1 MGQPRACR
9 WARERAIWESFAA
22 VTLLLKVAC
31 PTCGTTHDAA
41 SLGAEMRCSRC
52 GKDFRAQGDGEGASR
67 VLSVTPD
74 ELNDIPYSQRTIEV
88 PVNSVSSVILGDP
101 ALHTDKLLRDIPLKE
116 NAKWVGKVRLLK
128 KLGQGGMGTV
138 YHGYDESLALDVAV
152 KILPSPNGPR
162 DAQFVQRF
170 RQEARISAQINHPNV
185 VRTLHVDEQGD
196 LIYLVMDFVAGKT
209 ARDLVDSK
217 GPLMVPLA
225 LQIIHDVALGMQAA
239 HQHHVVHRD
248 IKPDNI
254 LVADDGR
261 VLLSDLGLA
270 KAVSTSGHGQHMP
283 VTRLGLL
290 LGTPEYMSPEQWEIG
305 ATVGPA
311 ADIWSVG
318 ATLWMLLTHKPP
330 YQEKDLALL
339 ARKVREAPLPDIRD
353 ERPTLPDPVCEI
365 LQRCLAKKPSDRY
378 ADASELLAAIDA
390 ALNDLA
396 AGRVAITP
404 RPKTPSVAS
413 VFAHTRPAEVSATTA
428 AALAVPAPP
437 TLPAI
442 PGPPPSAPSRA
453 HLVALLFVAAVLG
466 GWGLFTLNAQNRTR
480 PPGALVP
487 ALSLDLRC
495 PSSVKPGQEAE
506 LAADLSGGLP
516 QGEYAMSWLA
526 GEKVYAGH
534 EVRVPIEQDTE
545 FTFVVRN
552 KNTAREVAK
561 RSVRVAV
568 ELQAR
573 AAEKDFYQITAGS
586 PLRLEGRVRGGA
598 GAQKIETRWIDPA
611 HPERVLA
618 SGLAIELLQQPA
630 FREPGRYTLQ
640 LQAKRKEQPDWTNA
654 ASDKV
659 TVQIDKLIPPEYKTT
674 LQLGIDARER
684 AKAAATG
691 ADAAANWRVA
701 QSIFEKALQVFDDDD
716 AKAEIAQ
723 CKQRLELEA
732 RYAALL
738 SETRRLRED
747 AEAVPASDGVKRLIA
762 WTEAMRPCSSALVL
776 FDRTEVREQAA
787 AIEAKLRVLRNS
799 MEGAEQERA
808 VFDGLIAK
816 ARASAKEAKK
826 YLSPSVALPHWE
838 AALSGFQELG
848 KMFPKR
854 AEEFALELKE
864 VQENRDKAFL
874 FDNLGVVPVPSVEKP
889 QEMKP
894 AAKDAPK
901 LPAPL
906 KPAPQIIADP
916 PAKK

>member
-1 MGQPRACR
+1 
-9 WARERAIWESFAA
+9 
-22 VTLLLKVAC
+22 
-31 PTCGTTHDAA
+31 
-41 SLGAEMRCSRC
+41 MRCSRC

-74 ELNDIPYSQRTIEV
+74 ELDSVPYSQRTIEV

-101 ALHTDKLLRDIPLKE
+101 ALHNDKLLRDIPLKE
-116 NAKWVGKVRLLK
+116 NSKWVGKVRLLK

-138 YHGYDESLALDVAV
+138 YQGYDESLALDVAV

-196 LIYLVMDFVAGKT
+196 MIYLVMDFVAGKT
-209 ARDLVDSK
+209 ARDLVDEK

-290 LGTPEYMSPEQWEIG
+290 LGTPDYMSPEQWEIG

-330 YQEKDLALL
+330 YQEKDLAVL
-339 ARKVREAPLPDIRD
+339 ARKVREAPLPDIRED
-353 ERPTLPDPVCEI
+353 RPTLPDNVCEI
-365 LQRCLAKKPSDRY
+365 LQKCLAKRPGDRY
-378 ADASELLAAIDA
+378 ADAAELLAAIDA
-390 ALNDLA
+390 ALNELM
-396 AGRVAITP
+396 AGKVTITP
-404 RPKTPSVAS
+404 RPKKATVTS
-413 VFAHTRPAEVSATTA
+413 VFASPKPEEAAPAINAPPPIKLSVAP
-428 AALAVPAPP
+428 AALPPIPAPQ
-437 TLPAI
+437 
-442 PGPPPSAPSRA
+442 APNKTRVA
-453 HLVALLFVAAVLG
+453 ALVLVAAVAG
-466 GWGLFTLNAQNRTR
+466 VWGLWSLNSQNRSR
-480 PPGALVP
+480 APISGFAP
-487 ALSLDLRC
+487 ALSVDLRC
-495 PSSVKPGQEAE
+495 PSIVKPGQDAE
-506 LAADLSGGLP
+506 LVADLSGGLP
-516 QGEYAMSWLA
+516 PGDYAMMWLA
-526 GEKVYAGH
+526 GDKVFAGH

-545 FTFVVRN
+545 FTFVVRD
-552 KNTAREVAK
+552 KNTAREVAR
-561 RSVRVAV
+561 RSVTVAV

-573 AAEKDFYQITAGS
+573 ASEKDFYEITTGS
-586 PLRLEGRVRGGA
+586 PLKLEGRVRGGA
-598 GAQKIETRWIDPA
+598 GSQKIETRWVDASKPA
-611 HPERVLA
+611 EVLGN
-618 SGLAIELLQQPA
+618 GLSFDVDKLPA
-630 FREPGRYTLQ
+630 FKEPGRYTFQ
-640 LQAKRKEQPDWTNA
+640 LQAKRKDQTDWSNG

-659 TVQIDKLIPPEYKTT
+659 TVQVNKLIPPEFKAAM
-674 LQLGIDARER
+674 QLGIDARER

-691 ADAAANWRVA
+691 ADAAASWRVA
-701 QSIFEKALQVFDDDD
+701 QSIFEKALQTFDDDD
-716 AKAEIAQ
+716 AKAEIAL

-732 RYAALL
+732 RYAALMT
-738 SETRRLRED
+738 EARRLREEAD
-747 AEAVPASDGVKRLIA
+747 AVPATDGVKRLIA

-787 AIEAKLRVLRNS
+787 AIDAKLTVLRNS

-808 VFDGLIAK
+808 VFEGLIAK
-816 ARASAKEAKK
+816 ARASAKEANK
-826 YLSPSVALPHWE
+826 YLSPTVALPHWE
-838 AALSGFQELG
+838 RALAGFTELG

-854 AEEFALELKE
+854 TEEFALELKE
-864 VQENRDKAFL
+864 VQQNRDKAFL
-874 FDNLGVVPVPSVEKP
+874 FDNLGVVPVPSVDKP

-894 AAKDAPK
+894 APK
-901 LPAPL
+901 VPTPQKA
-906 KPAPQIIADP
+906 APQIIQDVP
-916 PAKK
+916 EKK

>member
-1 MGQPRACR
+1 
-9 WARERAIWESFAA
+9 
-22 VTLLLKVAC
+22 
-31 PTCGTTHDAA
+31 
-41 SLGAEMRCSRC
+41 MRCSRC

-74 ELNDIPYSQRTIEV
+74 ELDSVPYSQRTIEV

-101 ALHTDKLLRDIPLKE
+101 ALHNDKLLRDIPLKE
-116 NAKWVGKVRLLK
+116 NSKWIGKVRLLK

-138 YHGYDESLALDVAV
+138 YQGYDESLALDVAV

-196 LIYLVMDFVAGKT
+196 MIYLVMDFVAGKT
-209 ARDLVDSK
+209 ARDLVDER

-311 ADIWSVG
+311 ADIWSIG
-318 ATLWMLLTHKPP
+318 STLWMLLTHKPP
-330 YQEKDLALL
+330 FQEKDLAVL
-339 ARKVREAPLPDIRD
+339 ARKVREAQLPDIRE
-353 ERPTLPDPVCEI
+353 ERPTLPDNVCEI
-365 LQRCLAKKPSDRY
+365 LNRCLAKRPGDRY
-378 ADASELLAAIDA
+378 ENAAELLAAIDT
-390 ALNDLA
+390 ALNELA
-396 AGRVAITP
+396 AGRVTITP
-404 RPKTPSVAS
+404 RPKRPTVTS
-413 VFAHTRPAEVSATTA
+413 VFAQSAPVEAYTSPPPAAAAPVAAKVPPPPAIAPIPSPQSANRTRLAALVLA
-428 AALAVPAPP
+428 AALVGTWGVWTLSSQRGRAPAGSY
-437 TLPAI
+437 A
-442 PGPPPSAPSRA
+442 
-453 HLVALLFVAAVLG
+453 
-466 GWGLFTLNAQNRTR
+466 
-480 PPGALVP
+480 P
-487 ALSLDLRC
+487 ALSVDLRC
-495 PSSVKPGQEAE
+495 PSIVKPGQDAE
-506 LAADLSGGLP
+506 LVADLSGGLP
-516 QGEYAMSWLA
+516 PGDYAMLWLA
-526 GEKVYAGH
+526 GDKAYAGN

-545 FTFVVRN
+545 FTFVVRD

-561 RSVRVAV
+561 RSVTVAV

-573 AAEKDFYQITAGS
+573 AAEKDFYEITTGS
-586 PLRLEGRVRGGA
+586 PLKLEGRVRGGA
-598 GAQKIETRWIDPA
+598 GAQKIETRWVDA
-611 HPERVLA
+611 SHPTEVIG
-618 SGLAIELLQQPA
+618 SGLMIDVAQMPT
-630 FREPGRYTLQ
+630 FKDPGRYTFL
-640 LQAKRKEQPDWTNA
+640 LQAKRKDQPDWANA

-659 TVQIDKLIPPEYKTT
+659 TVQVDRLIPPEYKTT

-691 ADAAANWRVA
+691 ADAAASWRVA
-701 QSIFEKALQVFDDDD
+701 LSIFEKALQVFDDDD
-716 AKAEIAQ
+716 AKAEIVQ

-732 RYAALL
+732 RYAALM
-738 SETRRLRED
+738 SEAHRLREE
-747 AEAVPASDGVKRLIA
+747 AEAVPASDSVKRLIA
-762 WTEAMRPCSSALVL
+762 WSEAMRPCSSALVL

-787 AIEAKLRVLRNS
+787 AIDAKLSVLRNS

-816 ARASAKEAKK
+816 ARASAKEANK
-826 YLSPSVALPHWE
+826 YLSPTVALPHWE
-838 AALSGFQELG
+838 RALAGFQELS
-848 KMFPKR
+848 KLFPKR
-854 AEEFALELKE
+854 TEEFALELKE
-864 VQENRDKAFL
+864 VQVNRDKAFL
-874 FDNLGVVPVPSVEKP
+874 FDNLGVVPVPSVDKP

-894 AAKDAPK
+894 ANK
-901 LPAPL
+901 LPTPL
-906 KPAPQIIADP
+906 KSAPQIIQDP
-916 PAKK
+916 PPAPAKK